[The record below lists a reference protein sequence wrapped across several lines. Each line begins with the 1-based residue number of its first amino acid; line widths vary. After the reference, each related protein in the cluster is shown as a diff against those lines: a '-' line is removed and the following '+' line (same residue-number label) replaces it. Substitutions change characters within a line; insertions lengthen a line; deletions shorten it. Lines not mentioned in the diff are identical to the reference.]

1 MIDKVFK
8 DKQVTS
14 LLKQLG
20 LPGNF
25 LKNLYKEDDWS
36 FIIKAHAL
44 IESVCTRLLCFHFNE
59 PKIENI
65 YASLPL
71 NNMKSG
77 KLGFL
82 SKLDLIDKYNVKM
95 IMFLSEIRNS
105 IVHEIR
111 FSNFTLKDLLK
122 SYDQNKLKDFAVSF
136 SPFESL
142 LRYFNQIDKVKR
154 RDNIFEYEAINEGNM
169 LQRAESDPKFHIL
182 NGVYYFLTSTIDMH
196 YYSDYLQWEK
206 AKRKLINDD
215 KIF

>member
-1 MIDKVFK
+1 MIEKAFK
-8 DKQVTS
+8 DPQVAI
-14 LLKQLG
+14 LLQQLG
-20 LPGNF
+20 LPDNF
-25 LKNLYKEDDWS
+25 LTKLYKEDDWS
-36 FIIKAHAL
+36 FIIKSHAL

-59 PKIENI
+59 PKIEKI

-82 SKLDLIDKYNVKM
+82 FELELIDKNNIRM
-95 IMFLSEIRNS
+95 IKFLSEIRNS

-111 FSNFTLKDLLK
+111 LSNFTLSDLIK
-122 SYDQNKLKDFAVSF
+122 SFDQNKFKNFAISF

-142 LRYFNQIDKVKR
+142 LRSFDKLELPSKSSKP
-154 RDNIFEYEAINEGNM
+154 ILTEAISEENM
-169 LQRAESDPKFHIL
+169 LKRAQDNPKFHIL
-182 NGVYYFLTSTIDMH
+182 NGIYYLLTSTIDMH

-206 AKRKLINDD
+206 AKQKLSQDD